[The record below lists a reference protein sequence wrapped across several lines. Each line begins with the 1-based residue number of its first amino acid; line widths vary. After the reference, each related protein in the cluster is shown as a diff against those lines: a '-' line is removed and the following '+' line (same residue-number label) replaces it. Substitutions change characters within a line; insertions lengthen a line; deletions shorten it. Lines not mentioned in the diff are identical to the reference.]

1 MRSYERA
8 AIFSRASRPFLA
20 VSTSYPSS
28 PRISAMI
35 AATSGSSSTT
45 RMQMRQASALCFCSV
60 GIGKVTSGQQQQ
72 ARGHCGTVGKP
83 DAYCDLPSVLFPK
96 WSLLVP
102 SRAPVGRLSLLAEG
116 TESRVLVP
124 IYDGRWTIRTWT
136 ARAVFPRARDTED
149 HSTPVT
155 CYAS

>member
-60 GIGKVTSGQQQQ
+60 GIGKVTSGQEQQ
-72 ARGHCGTVGKP
+72 ARGHYGTVEKP

-96 WSLLVP
+96 WSLMVP
-102 SRAPVGRLSLLAEG
+102 SRARARRAGGHHVEAAPPHDRLGRRSKRLISHRRVAPHH
-116 TESRVLVP
+116 SVHRRVLLL
-124 IYDGRWTIRTWT
+124 
-136 ARAVFPRARDTED
+136 
-149 HSTPVT
+149 
-155 CYAS
+155 